1 MRFSDMEIV
10 VECPCLFFVSKIRAN
25 AAKHL
30 LEKMLEMGNAK
41 GNWPMNNRLNFFK
54 RLTAFLLAMLLVT
67 TMMGNDFFS
76 LATSDEI
83 ITEESVK
90 TGDSSSAPEAAPAP
104 EAVDIPQ
111 EPAAEEQQTPA
122 EPGQVV
128 EPTNNDSEIPTEP
141 QPTVDE
147 NGNPVVVPTE
157 NQPSPETPAEPKE
170 SIDDAEITPNPENID
185 KPETDKTNEED
196 IEDPD
201 AKDKEEGI
209 DDEETED
216 EEELVKEEEEECE
229 HEWKYV
235 SNENGTHFRKCSK
248 CDEEGEQE
256 DCDYDENGVCRKCGY
271 EDNSLVFQ
279 TFSKE
284 ILGTTVTVEGEMPR
298 NADVTIY
305 YVGKKAMENIVNDS
319 LDEGIFK
326 AYAAY
331 DITIYDRY
339 GNKYQPDYDNNTVKV
354 TFESVNKL
362 DEVPDE
368 DVTVFRI
375 EDDYSVT
382 EIEADASGEDVSFDA
397 EHFSVYVTGE
407 KNSRPYVEIHDI
419 NKFAYIGTAKANFE
433 YTRVDKAHF
442 HIYADAKGDYVFNV
456 NSYKN
461 LNSDN
466 DPTDGVL
473 VSTGSQ
479 TVKVTEIGWQSITI
493 PLEEKETGKAYVS
506 KNNTYSVVAW
516 FDSAPNNHVYLGYN
530 NTYDG
535 TYTSTYIS
543 TGDNWNFEKDYP
555 GVFQEISDKDNP
567 SGDYEIEVTNET
579 SDSYQIASVKSEK
592 DKLASGNTV
601 VYAVGETDTLTAVL
615 SEATAERTIT
625 WSLEGANT
633 GIVTLASASNNPMA
647 TKITAA
653 NPGSVKL
660 NATYKGSTFSITVNV
675 VDIKIGGVSSK
686 EGVASYTKSY
696 TGKNIVPEVAVNTTT
711 AGGAGP
717 SYYYVTDTTVTS
729 APDGTD
735 LISVSSLSGK
745 YSIIR
750 CDSATNTNVG
760 TANVNIK
767 YYYSASK
774 VYSYDR
780 LFTITALDVSTQNAA
795 GKDAFDTA
803 EFVVENGVVVDVTKI
818 NTNNALAATPV
829 FKNGDIKVSIKN
841 TVFNSS
847 GIQYTYIV
855 TGQGNFTGTVD
866 DVVKE
871 IKGSSIDQV
880 AKVVI
885 NPDSQLAKYYEYTGV
900 AYKLD
905 EHLEANGDWSDLIFY
920 DMQNNQLP
928 AGAIN
933 KNNAKAVIN
942 TVDTNDGDSIN
953 AGEKEIV
960 VTLNSGYTGS
970 LKTSSFRIYP
980 RSLSDAKV
988 NWVNDKREFEYTG
1001 DPIEPKECSKDSTTD
1016 GHFYVTLKSTVG
1028 NNDIVTRIDNTNNQE
1043 YEVTYRPEANHTK
1056 TTDSPSL
1063 VLRAKGKN
1071 FESGSS
1077 LVEGYTIVPS
1087 FALNMTIR
1095 IIDGGV
1101 YNGTYSSRDE
1111 NGYYKTEYNKI
1122 YDKTASKPTI
1132 RVLVDG
1138 NTLAEKNYTIG
1149 VYDDANGTVELS
1161 PSLGTKYI
1169 RVTAK
1174 ADGDYPNGGTVT
1186 ATYTV
1191 VPRPI
1196 NNALISVDDKTGTEA
1211 RKKTFNG
1218 NEQNLVPASNAAE
1231 TDYDIKVTYGE
1242 DYLQY
1247 GTDYEIEYT
1256 GDRKNVTS
1264 QGVSYRIVGKGNYSG
1279 STSWKTYTIKP
1290 ATLGTTGTATA
1301 TVEPDAYTYDGK
1313 PKYPTINVKTTSG
1326 TFTEQYIYTESTLE
1340 SANFSV
1346 SYSNNIQPTKEGKPA
1361 TVTITGKNNLTGTQ
1375 VVPFTITNSTDE
1387 YQISINGKAVVP
1399 ITIENPTQGYRY
1411 YKCDLN
1417 ATYNGTSDYGSP
1429 VVINSKTGD
1438 VLNKNGRK
1446 TDYGYW
1452 YSNTDIV
1459 SATGQCSTSTWP
1471 YLEINGINAYYG
1483 NNAIVFFN
1491 ILPVNINDT
1500 KITYKSDLDF
1510 DANNVVTPA
1519 FTINYGN
1526 KDLVL
1531 NQDYKVTCWE
1541 DKAPHKEAASTKA
1554 GVKYAVIT
1562 GIGKYTGEVEREY
1575 TVGTKVSEVLVSIQ
1589 SGTYNNPGN
1598 LENLKGDEWPDKQS
1612 LSKKGNALDNPLDI
1626 PYRGNHAPNITLY
1639 SKDGTESLAGSYE
1652 IIDIESTLGLT
1663 GDSLYDSRKPGEK
1676 GDDYNI
1682 LKYSVKVNGSK
1693 GYYGETDENGNIKP
1707 LNIFVRIMPVNIRPG
1722 EGRVSQTG
1730 DDSPS
1735 IEYNGGQTE
1744 YKKEYKFRYG
1754 KEDDLYTLEKDK
1766 DLVGYPIMIGEEV
1779 GANQKKYVEGV
1790 GNFTNTIEYTVNVNK
1805 GYVIVSGKKDAAT
1818 ADTDA
1823 ISINSKD
1830 TQTLNLGAL
1839 YTYKENVAQLPVI
1852 KLTATNGTKVLEL
1865 GTDYVITS
1873 YPSVDE
1879 QMGKENLDKD
1889 LTMTIEI
1896 KDDKYQQQTI
1906 NIKYRIASNNISKFY
1921 GTLSDIPYTATTVD
1935 IDTIKKATLKL
1946 ATTKGGTELTQ
1957 GKDFELVETDAET
1970 QEARFQ
1976 AQFGNVYSKAVVT
1989 DSLPSYQTN
1998 YIFVKG
2004 IGIYSGYCRIPFN
2017 IILDLGNDAYTK
2029 VTMPKDSYELGDDG
2043 KPTGTEYVPTIMYR
2057 DVNGAQDTYTKKLN
2071 PPKVQVTET
2080 DGTTTTKTLTN
2091 YTITRD
2097 REGKPGPDGSIA
2109 VTGAYNCTGTAKN
2122 VQSVNGKDVSFQI
2135 RLSNYGDL
2143 AISGKG
2149 IYSYTG
2155 NAVIPSIKGL
2165 ADIGAIKAPV
2175 VMENDVP
2182 VIQNGEGVDYG
2193 LKYQYSSEPETNV
2206 AVKVGKWKV
2215 IVEATSTSRFFIPG
2229 TSKELEFYI
2238 KYDLANATMKFA
2250 NADDTDPSKPPKVGY
2265 TGGPYSFVDNVT
2277 ITDKDGSTI
2286 IYSKDQNTLVTL
2298 NPTEKTDMGEYTIVA
2313 NPKDTDS
2320 AYCYG
2325 TCSTK
2330 FVISGISLDD
2340 AVVTLEKDS
2349 FEYTGKA
2356 ITPKTTVK
2364 IQNGAITLKEN
2375 TDYKV
2380 SYKNNINAGTATVT
2394 VEGINNYSGKKEV
2407 TFTIE
2412 KKSLK
2417 DCTISF
2423 GDAYYIGTASG
2434 LVVEPTVTIKN
2445 GTTELREGTDYTIV
2459 KYTNNSSIATAV
2471 AMGNDDPRTWNKDN
2485 MPKVKIAAVNK
2496 GNYKGEGDENA
2507 ITVEF
2512 TIERLN
2518 LETNSDVKIADTL
2531 VEHTD
2536 VDANKFAA
2544 EFTGNKIDEYSVLK
2558 LSVVHNGVETP
2569 LVGKADGTGDYT
2581 VDILDSPDGSKELKA
2596 MGDYKLVVTGVKN
2609 CDGAKIVDFTIK
2621 ARSLPNNYHYYYS
2634 NSHSQTG
2641 KPGFEG
2647 EWRALKE
2654 SDFATAADYKPGFI
2668 TTGGLGTD
2676 TLEIRVYDCTT
2687 VNEGEDNIPVVTIID
2702 KGVKDPDVPTK
2713 NYELTENDF
2722 TLSVKNAKTAGTA
2735 EWSNVVT
2742 EDKHAKVASTSPAVT
2757 ITGQGN
2763 YTGEITLPFNIGKNI
2778 NNQELTIR
2786 YKVTDSTGV
2795 IHTYDYLDAYSTY
2808 ESTGAGWSYN
2818 YNGREQ
2824 KPTPEVFSKDNKR
2837 LSSTKDYSVSFTDAL
2852 GNDDASMNA
2861 GYKYVVITG
2870 KGDYCGTMIQRYR
2883 ILRKQIKAQPVI
2895 ENPKTL
2901 ANNGEYFTTEKD
2913 PVAKNKKEDG
2923 TFEDKTILSFKVSG
2937 LTRLNEETAKKYL
2950 KAHNLTEE
2958 QAVEY
2963 VDYYYGVYSGSPI
2976 RPTIAVYDNTLGSG
2990 NGISQISS
2998 GENGDLDISY
3008 ENDNTKT
3015 IFNDDGTIVTCGTAT
3030 VRFRNTG
3037 EDKDDP
3043 NSSGN
3048 YYVGSDSIKY
3058 VFRYIVV
3065 ARDIS
3070 NNDFVAEFADGL
3082 DEPQDYTGRALTPAV
3097 RVTNGGEPLVPYDE
3111 NTEEG
3116 DYKVEYKNNVI
3127 PGKATVVITGV
3138 NNYTGSKELYFD
3150 IMGHLDNEDQV
3161 VVYHEDSN
3169 GSLVAGT
3176 PRQIYTG
3183 TSITFGNPRIYLV
3196 LVATVD
3202 YPKDVV
3208 LDAGTA
3214 YTVLGPGE
3222 TDNYISYGHVIYSG
3236 VESKYWKGDRSVR
3249 YDIDFNESEI
3259 FVNNNEGDYKYTG
3272 YPIIP
3277 KFTLNVSTANITS
3290 TKYYKNNIEIDPNKD
3305 EDREQ
3310 FTDKGT
3316 IEAVITYD
3324 VGSKTNNTVRT
3335 SYNIVSRPLEE
3346 CEVEWERVFHR
3357 YTGEP
3362 VQPGFTV
3369 VIKSTNLQDPSEEQT
3384 YKELIPYSEET
3395 GSGDYIVD
3403 YGNYVYSTSEDD
3415 CSIILSANSDKLS
3428 GKLTG
3433 TKICPYTIKLQS
3445 VANLRVTEK
3454 TGDSLT
3460 IDWVKDLFADGTQ
3473 LKIDVKQSDGT
3484 YTGYMT
3490 TRVVGNTNTFKIEG
3504 LSGSTTYKITAKSYA
3519 EPEDGV
3525 TIYSAE
3531 KFIEE
3536 TTGVEE
3542 SSITVKRTASDPT
3555 KATITLPKG
3564 GNVLVYYIYRSTDTT
3579 SKGKL
3584 CAIIPKDTGAYTN
3597 TNLSSGVTYYY
3608 YVKGYAINSSTGKLE
3623 PVNQSEYVEA
3633 KVE

>member
-10 VECPCLFFVSKIRAN
+10 VECPCLFFVCKIRAN
-25 AAKHL
+25 TAKHL

-41 GNWPMNNRLNFFK
+41 GNWPMNNRLDFFK

-67 TMMGNDFFS
+67 TMMGDDFFS

-111 EPAAEEQQTPA
+111 EPAPSEQPA
-122 EPGQVV
+122 PSEPGQVV
-128 EPTNNDSEIPTEP
+128 EPTTADPEIPVEP

-147 NGNPVVVPTE
+147 NGNPIVVPTE
-157 NQPSPETPAEPKE
+157 EQPKSETPSEPKE
-170 SIDDAEITPNPENID
+170 SIDDAEVTPNPENID

-209 DDEETED
+209 DDEEAED

-235 SNENGTHFRKCSK
+235 SNGNGTHFRKCSK

-256 DCDYDENGVCRKCGY
+256 DCDYDENGVCLKCGY

-284 ILGTTVTVEGEMPR
+284 ILGTTITVEGYMPR

-305 YVGKKAMENIVNDS
+305 YVGKKAIENIVNEN

-331 DITIYDRY
+331 DITIYDRN
-339 GNKYQPDYDNNTVKV
+339 GNKYQPDYDNNAVKV
-354 TFESVNKL
+354 TFESVHKL

-368 DVTVFRI
+368 EVTVFRI
-375 EDDYSVT
+375 EDDNSVT
-382 EIEADASGEDVSFDA
+382 EIEADAAGEDVSFDA
-397 EHFSVYVTGE
+397 EHFSTYVTGTVDT
-407 KNSRPYVEIHDI
+407 NDWVEINDI
-419 NKFAYIGTAKANFE
+419 NQVAFIGTADTGYA
-433 YTRVDKAHF
+433 YTRVAYAGFDF
-442 HIYADAKGDYVFNV
+442 YADAIGDYIFTAK
-456 NSYKN
+456 SYKN
-461 LNSDN
+461 LTSSDN
-466 DPTDGVL
+466 PTSGDLASESSGTYKVT
-473 VSTGSQ
+473 VASVGWQ
-479 TVKVTEIGWQSITI
+479 TVKI
-493 PLEEKETGKAYVS
+493 PLVEKSVGNGYVS
-506 KNNTYSVVAW
+506 RGYSYSVVVA
-516 FDSAPNNHVYLGYN
+516 FESSPSNHVYFKFN
-530 NTYDG
+530 NG
-535 TYTSTYIS
+535 SGSSTYIS
-543 TGDNWNFEKDYP
+543 KGDTWKAEAEHNGIF
-555 GVFQEISDKDNP
+555 VVTTSTTNP
-567 SGDYEIEVTNET
+567 SDYTLEVTNT
-579 SDSYQIASVKSEK
+579 PSDSYTIASVKSEK
-592 DKLASGNTV
+592 DKLASEKTV

-633 GIVTLASASNNPMA
+633 DIVTLAAVSNNPMA
-647 TKITAA
+647 TKITAEKA
-653 NPGSVKL
+653 GSVTLK
-660 NATYKGSTFSITVNV
+660 ATYNDKPFEITVNV
-675 VDIKIGGVSSK
+675 VDLKIGGDSSK
-686 EGVASYTKSY
+686 EGVASHTESY
-696 TGKNIVPEVAVNTTT
+696 TGKNIVPVVAVNTTT
-711 AGGAGP
+711 AGGARP

-729 APDGTD
+729 APNGTD
-735 LISVSSLSGK
+735 LISVSSLSHP

-767 YYYSASK
+767 YYYNASK
-774 VYSYDR
+774 TYLYDR
-780 LFTITALDVSTQNAA
+780 IFNIQALDIT
-795 GKDAFDTA
+795 GTTAFDNA
-803 EFVVENGVVVDVTKI
+803 EFVIENGVVADVTKI
-818 NTNNALAATPV
+818 NTNNVLTATPV
-829 FKNGDIKVSIKN
+829 FKNGDIKVSIEN

-847 GIQYTYIV
+847 GIQYTYRV
-855 TGQGNFTGTVD
+855 AGQGNFTGTVD
-866 DVVKE
+866 VVKE
-871 IKGSSIDQV
+871 ISGSSIDQV

-885 NPDSQLAKYYEYTGV
+885 NPDSQLAKYYEYTGE
-900 AYKLD
+900 AYNLD

-942 TVDTNDGDSIN
+942 TVDTNVGDSIN

-988 NWVNDKREFEYTG
+988 TWVNGTGKFQYTG
-1001 DPIEPKECSKDSTTD
+1001 EPIEPKECSKDSTTD
-1016 GHFYVTLKSTVG
+1016 GDFYVTLNSTG
-1028 NNDIVTRIDNTNNQE
+1028 DAGHDIRIDNTNNQE

-1077 LVEGYTIVPS
+1077 LVQGYTIEPS

-1111 NGYYKTEYNKI
+1111 NGYYKTEYNKL

-1161 PSLGTKYI
+1161 PSIGTKYI

-1174 ADGDYPNGGTVT
+1174 ADGDYPNGGTVI

-1218 NEQNLVPASNAAE
+1218 TEQNLVPASNAAE

-1247 GTDYEIEYT
+1247 GTDYDIEYT
-1256 GDRKNVTS
+1256 GDRVNAGTVAYK
-1264 QGVSYRIVGKGNYSG
+1264 IVGKNSYTG
-1279 STSWKTYTIKP
+1279 SIPSKTFTIYP
-1290 ATLGTTGTATA
+1290 AELGKTATG
-1301 TVEPDAYTYDGK
+1301 TVEPDAYTYNGK
-1313 PKYPTINVKTTSG
+1313 PKYPTINVRTTSG

-1346 SYSNNIQPTKEGKPA
+1346 SYSNNIQPTKEGNPA
-1361 TVTITGKNNLTGTQ
+1361 TVTITGKNNLTGSQ
-1375 VVPFTITNSTDE
+1375 IVEFTITNSTDE
-1387 YQISINGKAVVP
+1387 YQISINGKTVVP

-1417 ATYNGTSDYGSP
+1417 ATYNGTNNYGSP
-1429 VVINSKTGD
+1429 IVINSVTGE

-1446 TDYGYW
+1446 TDYGYS
-1452 YSNTDIV
+1452 YRNTDIV
-1459 SATGQCSTSTWP
+1459 DATGTCSTSTWP
-1471 YLEINGINAYYG
+1471 HLEITGINAYDG

-1491 ILPVNINDT
+1491 ILPVDINDT
-1500 KITYKSDLDF
+1500 SITYKSDLDF

-1519 FTINYGN
+1519 FTIKYGN

-1531 NQDYKVTCWE
+1531 NQDYEVTCYD
-1541 DKAPHKEAASTKA
+1541 DKAHTVPATKNA
-1554 GVKYAVIT
+1554 GVKYAVIE
-1562 GIGKYTGEVEREY
+1562 GIGKYSGEVEKEY

-1598 LENLKGDEWPDKQS
+1598 LENLTGDIWPDKQS
-1612 LSKKGNALDNPLDI
+1612 LSQKGNALDNPLNI
-1626 PYRGNHAPNITLY
+1626 PYRGNHAPTITLY
-1639 SKDGTESLAGSYE
+1639 SKDGTESLAGSYT
-1652 IIDIESTLGLT
+1652 ISGPESTLGLT

-1682 LKYSVKVNGSK
+1682 LKYSVEVNGSK
-1693 GYYGETDENGNIKP
+1693 GYYGETDENGKIKP
-1707 LNIFVRIMPVNIRPG
+1707 LNIFVRIMPQSIRPT
-1722 EGRVSQTG
+1722 EARMSETG
-1730 DDSPS
+1730 DSSPS

-1744 YKKEYKFRYG
+1744 YNKEYKFRFG
-1754 KEDDLYTLEKDK
+1754 KENDLYTLAENK
-1766 DLVGYPIMIGEEV
+1766 DLVGYPIKIGEEV

-1790 GNFTNTIEYTVNVNK
+1790 GNFTDTIEYTINVNK

-1823 ISINSKD
+1823 ISINSRD
-1830 TQTLNLGAL
+1830 TQTLDLGAL

-1865 GTDYVITS
+1865 GTDYDITS

-1879 QMGKENLDKD
+1879 QMGKDNLDKD
-1889 LTMTIEI
+1889 LTMTIQI
-1896 KDDKYQQQTI
+1896 KGDKYQPQTI

-1921 GTLSDIPYTATTVD
+1921 GTLSDIEYTAEKITFNR
-1935 IDTIKKATLKL
+1935 IKAASLKL
-1946 ATTKGGTELTQ
+1946 ATTKGGEELVY
-1957 GKDFELVETDAET
+1957 GRDYELVESYEET
-1970 QEARFQ
+1970 QTEVFKN
-1976 AQFGNVYSKAVVT
+1976 QFGETTFDTAIWS
-1989 DSLPSYQTN
+1989 DSNPSYQNN

-2004 IGIYSGYCRIPFN
+2004 KGIYSGYCKIPFN
-2017 IILDLGNDAYTK
+2017 IVLNLGHDWAKVTIAQDRYELDSQGNPSPEVKPIIRYRKIGDSAGTWEGILDA
-2029 VTMPKDSYELGDDG
+2029 
-2043 KPTGTEYVPTIMYR
+2043 PTITEKAP
-2057 DVNGAQDTYTKKLN
+2057 DGVNDI
-2071 PPKVQVTET
+2071 V
-2080 DGTTTTKTLTN
+2080 KTLTN
-2091 YTITRD
+2091 YTVTRD
-2097 REGKPGPDGSIA
+2097 REGKPGPDGSIT
-2109 VTGAYNCTGTAKN
+2109 VEGKYNCVGKATNVKADTGK
-2122 VQSVNGKDVSFQI
+2122 VVCFLIS
-2135 RLSNYGDL
+2135 LSNYADL
-2143 AISGKG
+2143 KIAGNG
-2149 IYSYTG
+2149 VYTFTG
-2155 NAVIPSIKGL
+2155 NAVVPSIRGL
-2165 ADIGAIKAPV
+2165 SDIGANPAPITIDPDQTIHRH
-2175 VMENDVP
+2175 E
-2182 VIQNGEGVDYG
+2182 EGDDVDYVLYYENTEG
-2193 LKYQYSSEPETNV
+2193 
-2206 AVKVGKWKV
+2206 KVTDTAIAAGKWKAH
-2215 IVEATSTSRFFIPG
+2215 IEATSNSRYFMRSG
-2229 TSKELEFYI
+2229 TGDEGKTLDFYI
-2238 KYDLANATMKFA
+2238 KYDLDNAIITFKDA
-2250 NADDTDPSKPPKVGY
+2250 STGEDNIPQVGY
-2265 TGGPYSFVDNVT
+2265 TGSPYSFVNNV
-2277 ITDKDGSTI
+2277 IVTDQDGTTA
-2286 IYSKDQNTLVTL
+2286 IYPKGANPLVEIS
-2298 NPTEKTDMGEYTIVA
+2298 PTEKTDMGNYTVTVT
-2313 NPKDTDS
+2313 PS
-2320 AYCYG
+2320 AFGADYCYG
-2325 TCSTK
+2325 TGEGK
-2330 FVISGISLDD
+2330 LRISGISIDD
-2340 AVVTLEKDS
+2340 AAVTLEKDS

-2459 KYTNNSSIATAV
+2459 EYTNNSSIATAV
-2471 AMGNDDPRTWNKDN
+2471 TMGNDDPRTWNKDN

-2496 GNYKGEGDENA
+2496 GNYKGEGNENA
-2507 ITVEF
+2507 ITVDF

-2536 VDANKFAA
+2536 VDANKLAA

-2569 LVGKADGTGDYT
+2569 LVGKADGTKDYT

-2621 ARSLPNNYHYYYS
+2621 ARSLPNNYHYYYT

-2668 TTGGLGTD
+2668 TTGGLTSTD
-2676 TLEIRVYDCTT
+2676 KLEIRVYDCTT
-2687 VNEGEDNIPVVTIID
+2687 VKEGEDNIPVVTIID
-2702 KGVKDPDVPTK
+2702 RGIKDPVDSNK
-2713 NYELTENDF
+2713 NYYDLTENDF
-2722 TLSVKNAKTAGTA
+2722 TLSVKNAQTAGTA

-2852 GNDDASMNA
+2852 GNEDSSINA

-3082 DEPQDYTGRALTPAV
+3082 DEPQDYTGRELKPAV

-3346 CEVEWERVFHR
+3346 CLVEWEREFHR
-3357 YTGEP
+3357 YTGES

-3395 GSGDYIVD
+3395 GSGDYTVD
-3403 YGNYVYSTSEDD
+3403 YGNYIYSTSEDD

-3490 TRVVGNTNTFKIEG
+3490 TRVVGNTNTYKIEG

-3519 EPEDGV
+3519 EPEAGV
-3525 TIYSAE
+3525 TIYSAP
-3531 KFIEE
+3531 KTIEE